1 MKQPDGGEASPSSSS
16 KNTSSNIASTSRKYF
31 NQPGR
36 VDNDDNNKDKGDAFV
51 YCTMGDDAAILQMLA
66 MRTSTTARDLGL

>member
-1 MKQPDGGEASPSSSS
+1 MKQPDDGEASPSSAS
-16 KNTSSNIASTSRKYF
+16 KNTISIIASTSRKYF

-36 VDNDDNNKDKGDAFV
+36 VDNDDKNKDEVDAFV

-66 MRTSTTARDLGL
+66 MGTSTTVRGLGL